1 MTNMKEPALGGVFVL
16 FGLYFLISTLRTL
29 DVGSALRMGPGYF
42 PMFLS
47 GLLILVGLIIGV
59 QGIRAQN
66 VQVGPVAWRGIVF
79 VAGAPVFFGAT
90 ISRLGLIPCVF
101 LTCMIAVF
109 GSRGVSPVSSILIS
123 LVLTAFCV
131 ALFGYGLGLPIPQFG
146 SWFGA

>member
-42 PMFLS
+42 PMLLS
-47 GLLILVGLIIGV
+47 GLLVLVGFIIAV
-59 QGIRAQN
+59 RSLRAEN
-66 VQVGPVAWRGIVF
+66 IEVGPVAWRGIVF

-90 ISRLGLIPCVF
+90 ISHLGLIPCVF
-101 LTCMIAVF
+101 LTCLIAVF
-109 GSRGVSPVSSILIS
+109 GSRDVSPVSAILTS
-123 LVLTAFCV
+123 LVLTVFCV
-131 ALFGYGLGLPIPQFG
+131 ALFGYGLGLPIPLFG

>member
-16 FGLYFLISTLRTL
+16 FGLYFLVSTLKTL
-29 DVGSALRMGPGYF
+29 EVGTALRMGPGYF
-42 PMFLS
+42 PMLLS
-47 GLLILVGLIIGV
+47 GMLILVGLAIAVRGM
-59 QGIRAQN
+59 RAEN
-66 VQVGPVAWRGIVF
+66 ISVGPVAWRGIVF

-101 LTCMIAVF
+101 LTCMIAIF
-109 GSRGVSPVSSILIS
+109 GSRGVSPVLSIVTS

-131 ALFGYGLGLPIPQFG
+131 ALFGYGLGLPIRLFG